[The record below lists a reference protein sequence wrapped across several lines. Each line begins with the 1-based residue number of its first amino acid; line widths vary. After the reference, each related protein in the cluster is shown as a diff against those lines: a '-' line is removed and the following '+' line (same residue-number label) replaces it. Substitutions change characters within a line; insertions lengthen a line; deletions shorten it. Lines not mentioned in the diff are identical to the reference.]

1 MLRTNLSTRP
11 FYNERAV
18 HVALALIAL
27 LVLGAAAFSA
37 TRIVRLSRQNT
48 ELSSRAARDQAEADR
63 LSSEAAAIRRAIN
76 QGELETV
83 AAAAREA
90 NELIDYRT
98 FSWTE
103 FFNYIEDTLPP
114 DVMLVSV
121 RPSVERGQTRVTIN
135 VLARRTEDI
144 DEFVE
149 KLEASGAFE
158 NVIPAQADQTS
169 EGLQHAI
176 LESVYTGVAAE
187 PEAAADAPDPDP
199 DSAKPGAGET
209 QPDPG
214 QARPE
219 TKPGPAAPA
228 RGGPGR
234 AAAGGRP

>member
-18 HVALALIAL
+18 HVALALVAL
-27 LVLGAAAFSA
+27 LVLAAAAFSV

-48 ELSSRAARDQAEADR
+48 ELSARAARDQAEADR
-63 LSSEAAAIRRAIN
+63 LSSEAAAIRRAID

-135 VLARRTEDI
+135 VLARRSEDI

-158 NVIPAQADQTS
+158 NVIPAQTDRTN
-169 EGLQHAI
+169 EGLQRAT
-176 LESVYTGVAAE
+176 LESVYTGLGAE
-187 PEAAADAPDPDP
+187 PEPAVSPAPEPG
-199 DSAKPGAGET
+199 AKP
-209 QPDPG
+209 
-214 QARPE
+214 
-219 TKPGPAAPA
+219 PAA
-228 RGGPGR
+228 RTT
-234 AAAGGRP
+234 AGGAR